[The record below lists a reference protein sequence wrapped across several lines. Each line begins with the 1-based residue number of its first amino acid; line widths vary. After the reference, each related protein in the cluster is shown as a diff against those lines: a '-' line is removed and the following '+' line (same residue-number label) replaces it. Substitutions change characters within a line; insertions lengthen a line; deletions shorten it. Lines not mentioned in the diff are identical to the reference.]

1 MTKDQYESQ
10 LDELIDKVMTAP
22 ADAFTALPDD
32 DGALRVLL
40 RELDA
45 ETPAD
50 LCQSLELAAA
60 APLVS
65 VPTGGEAM
73 PAHLRRRIELD
84 ASNQVGAAPR
94 VPRTNSVTSIQSAR
108 RRSEPVAV
116 PDTGT
121 NWFSGAGWLAA
132 AALLVALVF
141 NQESPETNPAETTVA
156 DVTPD
161 ASDAGESSTPSDV
174 LERNELLEVAG
185 TITVPW
191 LQPNQAGFE
200 LVTGDVVWNDALQ
213 QGYLRLANM
222 PINDTAARQYQLW
235 IVDPDRDAEPVD
247 GGVFDIVA
255 RNGEVL
261 VPIDAKLRV
270 SEPTAFAITLEQRGG
285 VVVSEGPLL
294 VVAPV
299 AS

>member
-1 MTKDQYESQ
+1 MNKDQYESQ

-32 DGALRVLL
+32 DGAMRVLL
-40 RELDA
+40 RQLDA

-60 APLVS
+60 APLTS
-65 VPTGGEAM
+65 IPTGGEAM

-84 ASNQVGAAPR
+84 ALNHVGDTAR
-94 VPRTNSVTSIQSAR
+94 VPRASSVSSIQNAR
-108 RRSEPVAV
+108 RRSEAVVV

-141 NQESPETNPAETTVA
+141 NQNSPEATQTDTAVAEA
-156 DVTPD
+156 
-161 ASDAGESSTPSDV
+161 PSDV
-174 LERNELLEVAG
+174 TEPTPPSSVLQRDELLEVAG

-294 VVAPV
+294 VIAPV
-299 AS
+299 AT

>member
-1 MTKDQYESQ
+1 MNKDQYESQ

-32 DGALRVLL
+32 DGAMRMLL
-40 RELDA
+40 RQLDA

-60 APLVS
+60 APLTS
-65 VPTGGEAM
+65 IPTGGEAM

-84 ASNQVGAAPR
+84 ALNHVGDTAR
-94 VPRTNSVTSIQSAR
+94 VPRASSVSSIQSAR
-108 RRSEPVAV
+108 RRSEAGVV

-141 NQESPETNPAETTVA
+141 NQDSPEAVQTDTAVAEV
-156 DVTPD
+156 
-161 ASDAGESSTPSDV
+161 PSDV
-174 LERNELLEVAG
+174 AEPTPPSSVLQRDELLEVAG

-200 LVTGDVVWNDALQ
+200 RVTGDVVWNDALQ

-255 RNGEVL
+255 RNGEIL

-299 AS
+299 AT